1 MRIPVFSLVVLGF
14 FGFATI
20 AWSEDASSMFL
31 QAYQEYQAAEKCE
44 RDSQLREALNRY
56 ATTIKT
62 LESIQ
67 KNNPDWQ
74 TMVVDYRLKKAHQSM
89 DRLRETIAKI
99 PSAPETVEAPLPGRG
114 FDIDIPEPA
123 VNTRPRTSGSST
135 PKSAVSPPVDNTRLN
150 EVQGELSKA
159 RKKIRDL
166 EEQLDRTA
174 GTTSSLKME
183 VEKTKTEL
191 VDAKSRLAQAEDSL
205 QNTSNERD
213 ALKRKFSE
221 GVGKRIAELQK
232 MTTNLETENELLQEE
247 NKRLSGKLVSAA
259 DYIKA
264 QKEVLAA
271 TESDRQALAKQRDQ
285 AVARTNKLKENS
297 QEIDRLQGEMAEL
310 KKQFHN
316 EKSELEGQLA
326 AQKTKLEKLAGI
338 EAENKNL
345 ASKLQS
351 AEKLIAA
358 GSKSESQQVILEFL
372 SQIDSLKEN
381 LQNIQG
387 DVKSR
392 DAQIKDLMS
401 QLNAATTEAARLKL
415 DPKPTDEDKR
425 LAEENELL
433 KTIVLRQLK
442 EVNQRQAA
450 AAKLESE
457 LHDLEVKSD
466 SVLNQVSDLKAPLTP
481 LSEEEKVLFR
491 EPSVFVSESAP
502 NQMAVSMLA
511 IKKNADPSDP
521 SPSAPAEEART
532 MPADLQKTSESQPA
546 TDNPLVAAA
555 LPANELDPAPLEEE
569 MKALPPKAR
578 ELAAL
583 AAKLY
588 KDERYFDA
596 VIIYRQALEAA
607 PGNLFVIANLAVAKI
622 QTGKLRD
629 SQLGFEKVLEKKP
642 RNLYALTNL
651 SIVYSKQKNF
661 EKAISTLNEILEINP
676 KNAVAHNY
684 MAVALGKTGKAAEA
698 EEYFKRSIALDPNY
712 GTAYFNLAIMYI
724 NSQPPQI
731 DLAGENYEKAKSLGE
746 EPNMAFEKKLAKLKA
761 EAPSQPT
768 PQP

>member
-1 MRIPVFSLVVLGF
+1 MLGL
-14 FGFATI
+14 FGFATF

-62 LESIQ
+62 LESLQ

-74 TMVVDYRLKKAHQSM
+74 TMVVDYRLKKARQSL
-89 DRLRETIAKI
+89 DRLRETIAKV

-123 VNTRPRTSGSST
+123 VNTRPRTSGAPA
-135 PKSAVSPPVDNTRLN
+135 PKTVIPPPVDNSRLN
-150 EVQGELSKA
+150 EVQSELSKA

-166 EEQLDRTA
+166 EDQLDRA
-174 GTTSSLKME
+174 GGNASSLKME

-191 VDAKSRLAQAEDSL
+191 VEAKSRLAQAENSL
-205 QNTSNERD
+205 QNSNNERD
-213 ALKRKFSE
+213 AVKKKFSE

-232 MTTNLETENELLQEE
+232 MTSNLETENELLQEE
-247 NKRLSGKLVSAA
+247 NKRLSSKLARAA

-264 QKEVLAA
+264 SKEVLAA

-285 AVARTNKLKENS
+285 AVARTNKLKENA

-310 KKQFHN
+310 KKQFRN
-316 EKSELEGQLA
+316 EKSELEGQLVE
-326 AQKTKLEKLAGI
+326 QKTKLEKLAGL

-345 ASKLQS
+345 GSKLQS
-351 AEKLIAA
+351 AEKLVAL

-381 LQNIQG
+381 LQNLQG

-392 DAQIKDLMS
+392 DAQIKDLVS

-415 DPKPTDEDKR
+415 DPKATDEDKR

-481 LSEEEKVLFR
+481 LTDEEKVLFR

-502 NQMAVSMLA
+502 NQLAVSMVA
-511 IKKNADPSDP
+511 IKKNTELATPASAQEAVTTSSDVQ
-521 SPSAPAEEART
+521 STMDSKPA
-532 MPADLQKTSESQPA
+532 S
-546 TDNPLVAAA
+546 DNPLVPPA
-555 LPANELDPAPLEEE
+555 LPADELDPAPLEEE
-569 MKALPPKAR
+569 MNALPPKAR
-578 ELAAL
+578 ELATL

-661 EKAISTLNEILEINP
+661 DKAVSTLNQILEIDP

-684 MAVALGKTGKAAEA
+684 MAVALGKTGKTAEA
-698 EEYFKRSIALDPNY
+698 EDYFKRSIQLDPQY

-731 DLAGENYEKAKSLGE
+731 ELARENYEKAKALGE
-746 EPNMAFEKKLAKLKA
+746 DPNIAFEKKLAKLKA
-761 EAPSQPT
+761 ESEPT

>member
-1 MRIPVFSLVVLGF
+1 MKIPVLSLVMVGF

-20 AWSEDASSMFL
+20 AWSEEASSIFL

-62 LESIQ
+62 LESLQ
-67 KNNPDWQ
+67 KNNPEWQ
-74 TMVVDYRLKKAHQSM
+74 TMVVDYRLKKARQSL
-89 DRLRETIAKI
+89 DRLRETIAKV
-99 PSAPETVEAPLPGRG
+99 PTAPETVEAPLPNRG
-114 FDIDIPEPA
+114 FDIDIPEPV
-123 VNTRPRTSGSST
+123 VNTRPRPSGS
-135 PKSAVSPPVDNTRLN
+135 PAARPVVPPPPDNARLN
-150 EVQGELSKA
+150 EVQGELTKA

-166 EEQLDRTA
+166 EEQLDRT
-174 GTTSSLKME
+174 GGNTSSLKME

-191 VDAKSRLAQAEDSL
+191 VEAKSRLSQAEDSV
-205 QNTSNERD
+205 QNLNNERD

-221 GVGKRIAELQK
+221 GAAKRIAELQK
-232 MTTNLETENELLQEE
+232 MTSNLETENELLQEE
-247 NKRLSGKLVSAA
+247 NKRLSGKLASAA

-264 QKEVLAA
+264 SKEVLAD
-271 TESDRQALAKQRDQ
+271 TESDRQALAKQRDR
-285 AVARTNKLKENS
+285 AVSRTNKLKENA
-297 QEIDRLQGEMAEL
+297 QEIDRLQGEMADL

-326 AQKTKLEKLAGI
+326 SQKTKLEKLAGI
-338 EAENKNL
+338 EVENKNL

-372 SQIDSLKEN
+372 SQIDTLREN
-381 LQNIQG
+381 LHNLQG

-392 DAQIKDLMS
+392 DAQITDLMS
-401 QLNAATTEAARLKL
+401 QLNAATSEAARLKL

-442 EVNQRQAA
+442 EVNQRQAT

-481 LSEEEKVLFR
+481 LTDEEKVLFR

-502 NQMAVSMLA
+502 NQLAVTMVA
-511 IKKNADPSDP
+511 IKNNPEP
-521 SPSAPAEEART
+521 TPPPPVQEAVT
-532 MPADLQKTSESQPA
+532 IPVDLPKTTDSKPA
-546 TDNPLVAAA
+546 TNNPLVAPA
-555 LPANELDPAPLEEE
+555 LPADELDPAPLEEE
-569 MKALPPKAR
+569 MNALPPKAR
-578 ELAAL
+578 ELATS

-588 KDERYFDA
+588 KDGRYFDA

-622 QTGKLRD
+622 QIGKLRD

-661 EKAISTLNEILEINP
+661 KKAISILNEILEINP

-684 MAVALGKTGKAAEA
+684 MAVALGKTGKTAEA
-698 EEYFKRSIALDPNY
+698 EEYFKRSIQLDPNY

-731 DLAGENYEKAKSLGE
+731 DLAGENYVIAKSLGE
-746 EPNMAFEKKLAKLKA
+746 EPNTTFEKKLAKLKE
-761 EAPSQPT
+761 EAKSQST
-768 PQP
+768 LQP